1 MTNNISSDDECLL
14 HKVTKPYRY
23 IGSEYLSYN
32 KDFDSADVKMVLAF
46 PDKYEIAISN
56 LGQKILYDIINSEG
70 NLLADRVYAPDIDYC
85 RILLEDNKLLNS
97 LESKR
102 PIKDFDFVGFSL
114 QYELAYPTVL
124 GMLKL
129 SNIPLKRE
137 ARKESDP
144 IITAGGPGCF
154 NPRPM
159 QDFIDL
165 FTIGDGEEVLIEIMN
180 QYKKLKDQNKSRDEI
195 IKELSKIE
203 GVFAPQE
210 QNKTKKRIYDISKSN
225 KSPKAPIPYSSSIH
239 DRSIIE
245 IRRGCGRMCR
255 FCQAGHVNLPT
266 RERKAKDIIKMV
278 KESTRITGYD
288 EYSLLSLSS
297 NDYANIESV
306 IETLSPQMHK
316 KRISVSLPSQRIDRY
331 STKLAQL
338 VRDVRATTATLAPE
352 AGSQRLRNVI
362 NKNLTEEQI
371 IETILN
377 CYKNGFHNIKL
388 YFMIGLP
395 TEAYEDL
402 DEMAELFKKIR
413 WKSKLLKQELELKD
427 GLTLTCTVSIF
438 VPKPFT
444 PFQWCAQDSQVV
456 IREKIKY
463 LLDLVNKIKGVKI
476 NYHNS
481 FTSKVECAMTRADE
495 RYNNFI
501 LSLHNKGVYLSTW
514 DENVDKNLWEET
526 ARECGFD
533 IDEEA
538 QRAYSLEEE
547 LPWDIIDTGLNKEW
561 LKEQYNNAMNF
572 ANITPCEFECTNCG
586 VCKNLKTHKVKD
598 TPYTA
603 EIEEEEVVVE
613 QESRPVQKY
622 RLKISKTNEM
632 RYISHLDWQN
642 TLTKTLYRS
651 GLDLCFSQGFNPTP
665 KFSLGIA
672 LPLFVES
679 KCDFTDI
686 EIYNDIEETKLVEI
700 LNNSL
705 PKDIRVTEAK
715 KIDKSTAAIDILA
728 QWALYSFT
736 PYKTGILKNEDLLY
750 IKDKISSSNE
760 IFIEKINKKGIKKLV
775 NIKPSI
781 KMTEI
786 KDYKLFMI
794 LKTGQS
800 EEIPS
805 VKPEDVIKLYKPDIT
820 FRIIREAFYDK
831 DMNKL

>member
-1 MTNNISSDDECLL
+1 MANNITSDDECLL

-32 KDFDSADVKMVLAF
+32 KDFNQAEVKMVLAF
-46 PDKYEIAISN
+46 PDKYEVAISN
-56 LGQKILYDIINSEG
+56 LGQKILYDIINSEEK
-70 NLLADRVYAPDIDYC
+70 LLADRVYAPDFDYC
-85 RILLEDNKLLNS
+85 KILNENNKLLSS

-114 QYELAYPTVL
+114 QYELSYPTVL

-129 SNIPLKRE
+129 ADIPIKRE
-137 ARKESDP
+137 DRTEEEP
-144 IITAGGPGCF
+144 IIIAGGPSCF

-165 FTIGDGEEVLIEIMN
+165 FTIGDGEEVLVELMN
-180 QYKKLKDQNKSRDEI
+180 AYKELKVQNRSRKEI

-203 GVFAPQE
+203 GVFAPTE
-210 QNKTKKRIYDISKSN
+210 QNKTKKRIFDISKSS
-225 KSPKAPIPYSSSIH
+225 KTPRTPVPFSSSIH

-255 FCQAGHVNLPT
+255 FCQAGHVNLPI
-266 RERKAKDIIKMV
+266 REREAQDIIKMV
-278 KESTRITGYD
+278 KESTTITGYD

-297 NDYANIESV
+297 NDYPNIESV
-306 IETLSPQMHK
+306 IETLSPEMHK

-395 TEAYEDL
+395 TETYEDL
-402 DEMAELFKKIR
+402 DEMAELFRKIR

-444 PFQWCAQDSQVV
+444 PFQWCAQDSQTV

-463 LLDLVNKIKGVKI
+463 LLELANKIKGVKI

-538 QRAYSLEEE
+538 QRAYSLDEE
-547 LPWDIIDTGLNKEW
+547 LPWDIIDAGLNKEW
-561 LKEQYNNAMNF
+561 LKEQYNNAMNSL
-572 ANITPCEFECTNCG
+572 NITPCEFECTNCG
-586 VCKNLKTHKVKD
+586 VCKNLKTHKVKAE
-598 TPYTA
+598 PYTA
-603 EIEEEEVVVE
+603 KIFDNTEEEN
-613 QESRPVQKY
+613 RLPVKY

-679 KCDFTDI
+679 NCDFTDI
-686 EIYNDIEETKLVEI
+686 EIYNNIEEAKLVEI
-700 LNNSL
+700 LNKSL
-705 PKDIRVTEAK
+705 PEDIRVTDAK
-715 KIDKSTAAIDILA
+715 KIDKSTAAIDIVA

-736 PYKTGILKNEDLLY
+736 PYKAGILKNEDLLY
-750 IKDKISSSNE
+750 IRDKISSSNE

-781 KMTEI
+781 KQTEI
-786 KDYKLFMI
+786 KDNKLFMI

-800 EEIPS
+800 DEIPS
-805 VKPEDVIKLYKPDIT
+805 VKPEDVIKLYKPEIT
-820 FRIIREAFYDK
+820 FKIVREAFYDK

>member
-1 MTNNISSDDECLL
+1 MVNNITAEEECLL
-14 HKVTKPYRY
+14 HEVTKPYRY
-23 IGSEYLSYN
+23 IGSEFLSYN
-32 KDFDSADVKMVLAF
+32 KNFNSAEVTMVLAF

-56 LGQKILYDIINSEG
+56 LGQKILYDIINSEE
-70 NLLADRVYAPDIDYC
+70 NLLADRVYAPDFDYC
-85 RILLEDNKLLNS
+85 KILTENNKLLNS
-97 LESKR
+97 LESKK

-129 SNIPLKRE
+129 AGIPLKRDE
-137 ARKESDP
+137 RTNEHP

-165 FTIGDGEEVLIEIMN
+165 FTVGDGEEILIEIMN
-180 QYKKLKDQNKSRDEI
+180 KYKELKLLNKSRKEI
-195 IKELSKIE
+195 IKELSEIE

-225 KSPKAPIPYSSSIH
+225 KIPQAPVPYSSSVH

-255 FCQAGHVNLPT
+255 FCQAGHVNLPI
-266 RERKAKDIIKMV
+266 RERKAEDIIKMV
-278 KESTRITGYD
+278 QESTSITGYD

-297 NDYANIESV
+297 NDYPNIESV
-306 IETLSPQMHK
+306 IETLSPKMHK

-371 IETILN
+371 IDTILN

-395 TEAYEDL
+395 TETYEDL
-402 DEMAELFKKIR
+402 DEMAELFRKIR

-444 PFQWCAQDSQVV
+444 PFQWCSQDSQTV

-463 LLDLVNKIKGVKI
+463 LLEQVNKIKGVKI

-481 FTSKVECAMTRADE
+481 FTSKVECAMTRADA
-495 RYNNFI
+495 RYNDFI
-501 LSLHNKGVYLSTW
+501 LALHNKGVYLSTW

-538 QRAYSLEEE
+538 QRKYSLDEE
-547 LPWDIIDTGLNKEW
+547 LPWDIIDSGLNKEW
-561 LKEQYNNAMNF
+561 LTEQYNNAMNSK
-572 ANITPCEFECTNCG
+572 NIIPCEFECTNCG
-586 VCKNLKTHKVKD
+586 VCKNLKTHKVTD
-598 TPYTA
+598 APFTA
-603 EIEEEEVVVE
+603 EIIKESEEEN
-613 QESRPVQKY
+613 RLPVKY
-622 RLKISKTNEM
+622 RLKISRENEM

-679 KCDFTDI
+679 KCDLTDI

-700 LNNSL
+700 LNKSL
-705 PKDIRVTEAK
+705 PKYIRVISAE
-715 KIDKSTAAIDILA
+715 KIEKNAPAIDIAA
-728 QWALYSFT
+728 QWVLYSFT
-736 PYKTGILKNEDLLY
+736 PFKTGILKNEDLLY

-781 KMTEI
+781 KQTEV
-786 KDYKLFMI
+786 KDFTLFMV

-800 EEIPS
+800 DEIPS
-805 VKPEDVIKLYKPDIT
+805 VKPEDVIKLYKPEIT